1 MPSILHHHKTQHWH
15 SAVSCSIIISV
26 IDDHALGWNAECA
39 LLCVQ
44 VYRAESFSSPA
55 DFNLV
60 LTPADFQYNPRTWP
74 MYPLHGKTVDNW
86 PWSGGRVAY
95 FAAAAGWLQLLGQP
109 QQKWAASEWTH
120 TLQSEHCPT
129 LCPVCTSQPSTTA
142 QANNH
147 KAVFTL
153 RSSSR

>member
-1 MPSILHHHKTQHWH
+1 MPLNLHHHKTHHWH
-15 SAVSCSIIISV
+15 FVVSCSIIIRV

-44 VYRAESFSSPA
+44 VYRAEHFSSPA

-74 MYPLHGKTVDNW
+74 MYPKHGKTADNW

-95 FAAAAGWLQLLGQP
+95 FAAVAGWLQLLGQP
-109 QQKWAASEWTH
+109 QQQKWGVRVNSLH
-120 TLQSEHCPT
+120 PT
-129 LCPVCTSQPSTTA
+129 LCEHHIHSARSRTA
-142 QANNH
+142 RANNH

-153 RSSSR
+153 RSSISR